1 MPAAALHTHALH
13 THALP
18 PSWRQHRLLLWT
30 LGVSVLIHAGLLTFR
45 MAAPDAYQ
53 RVFEDSPLEVT
64 LVNAESRQRPEKAQ
78 TLAQAHLAGGG
89 DVPQVVLSTS
99 PLSPHPREHDGED
112 MNAAQRQVQALKV
125 QQMMLLSMLKQ
136 ELATLEQQA
145 RQDQERGTH
154 DQAREQRKRLLTKQ
168 LAIIEPRVQTLQG
181 GPRKR
186 YISPATQATPY
197 ALYYDKLRRT
207 IELQGTLNFPVAGG
221 RKLYGELV
229 MAITVDK
236 QGQLL
241 KTEVAQSSG
250 QRLLDER
257 AVAIVRSTTP
267 FEAFSKPMRQQA
279 DQLVVVSRFRFA
291 QDNNLHTH
299 ILAPRPEPSP

>member
-99 PLSPHPREHDGED
+99 PLSPHPSEHDGED

-186 YISPATQATPY
+186 YISPATQESPY
-197 ALYYDKLRRT
+197 ALYYDQLRRT
-207 IELQGTLNFPVAGG
+207 IELKGTEHFPEAAGQ
-221 RKLYGELV
+221 KLYGTLIMV
-229 MAITVDK
+229 ITVDQ

-241 KTEVAQSSG
+241 GTEIAQPSG
-250 QRLLDER
+250 NPLLDER
-257 AVAIVRSTTP
+257 AVAIVRSTAP
-267 FEAFSKPMRQQA
+267 FDAFTARMRQQA
-279 DQLVVVSRFRFA
+279 DQIVVVTRFRFA
-291 QDNNLHTH
+291 RDNNLRTRM
-299 ILAPRPEPSP
+299 LAPRQDGAP